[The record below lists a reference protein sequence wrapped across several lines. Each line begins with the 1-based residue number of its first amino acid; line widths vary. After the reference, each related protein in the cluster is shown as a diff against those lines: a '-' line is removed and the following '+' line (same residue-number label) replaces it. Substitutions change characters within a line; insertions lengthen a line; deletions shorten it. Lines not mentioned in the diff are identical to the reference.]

1 MSQLYFTKTAC
12 LLDSLQHQGQ
22 HSSIAPR
29 ILAYSCLL
37 SDFIVNSWKM
47 INKRGNDFLLE
58 LIFFLFVYFI
68 FSELEHERVVREEL
82 FDDILLIDE

>member
-1 MSQLYFTKTAC
+1 
-12 LLDSLQHQGQ
+12 
-22 HSSIAPR
+22 
-29 ILAYSCLL
+29 
-37 SDFIVNSWKM
+37 M